1 MFLCFLGEKYGEKRG
16 KRNVYKDP
24 QTAPKTSP
32 LQSELLVAFYRP
44 CMLFE
49 ARLTSAILSICTFLV
64 LTLDIHLQV
73 FSDSDWDDLSVPG
86 KLWMSNFQKTKEI
99 KIPTVGS
106 KVMTLGSILMRFS
119 QFSQFL
125 NCFNFNFDPW
135 IVVGMRI
142 WLSSQ
147 WHWSQPIL
155 VTGSRLGFLGP
166 TKSQLQVKRG
176 QSC

>member
-1 MFLCFLGEKYGEKRG
+1 MLFKQKERIKILMKLYRKRGMDCSQKATSIPLQLKSKVQNQGEEDGVYEYYLVFLEKREESRNFGVFLCFLGEKYGEKRG

-73 FSDSDWDDLSVPG
+73 FSDSD
-86 KLWMSNFQKTKEI
+86 
-99 KIPTVGS
+99 
-106 KVMTLGSILMRFS
+106 
-119 QFSQFL
+119 
-125 NCFNFNFDPW
+125 
-135 IVVGMRI
+135 
-142 WLSSQ
+142 
-147 WHWSQPIL
+147 
-155 VTGSRLGFLGP
+155 
-166 TKSQLQVKRG
+166 
-176 QSC
+176 